1 MNFQPLAN
9 RVLVEREEE
18 VTTTASG
25 IIIPDNAKEK
35 PLQGKV
41 LAVGP
46 DAEDEGIK
54 EGDTVV
60 FGKYAG
66 TEITLDNKEYL
77 ILNSDDILGILK

>member
-46 DAEDEGIK
+46 DAKDEGIN
-54 EGDTVV
+54 EGDVVV

-66 TEITLDNKEYL
+66 NEITLDGKEYL

>member
-9 RVLVEREEE
+9 RVLVQREEE
-18 VTTTASG
+18 VTTTVSG

-35 PLQGKV
+35 PLEGKV

-46 DAEDEGIK
+46 DAKEEGIS

-60 FGKYAG
+60 FGKYSG
-66 TEITLDNKEYL
+66 SEITLDGNEYL
-77 ILNSDDILGILK
+77 ILNSDDILGLLK

>member
-9 RVLVEREEE
+9 RVLVQREEE

-35 PLQGKV
+35 PLEGKV

-46 DAEDEGIK
+46 DAKEEGIN

-66 TEITLDNKEYL
+66 TEIVLEGKEYL
-77 ILNSDDILGILK
+77 ILNSDDILGLLK

>member
-35 PLQGKV
+35 PLQGKA

-46 DAEDEGIK
+46 DAKDEGIS

-66 TEITLDNKEYL
+66 SEITLDGKEYL
-77 ILNSDDILGILK
+77 ILTSDDILGLLK